1 MQRICTFLVPAEF
14 VREAGLGG
22 DHDRSPAVQQAAYQ
36 ALVRQTERFF
46 PNLSP
51 SSTISGYGIGPS
63 SVSLRPCG
71 ADERIADLIFAHSH
85 GAREKR
91 HPKQASWCR
100 RSEDATSRLERRRIT
115 AWNGAGLHQRCNE
128 FLHRGLRSF
137 CSSIAEW
144 AYRPGQDRR
153 YAKRSNPKKFAAAD
167 ADESCRIGVPR
178 SIERST
184 SIAHSSASSRRM
196 KVFAT
201 YSRFLLT

>member
-1 MQRICTFLVPAEF
+1 MQRICTFRVPAES
-14 VREAGLGG
+14 VQETGLGG
-22 DHDRSPAVQQAAYQ
+22 DHDRSPVQQTAHR

-115 AWNGAGLHQRCNE
+115 AWNGGGTSPTLQRIPASRAAQLLLFDRRMGLPTWAR
-128 FLHRGLRSF
+128 
-137 CSSIAEW
+137 SSICKAIKSE
-144 AYRPGQDRR
+144 
-153 YAKRSNPKKFAAAD
+153 KVRS
-167 ADESCRIGVPR
+167 R
-178 SIERST
+178 
-184 SIAHSSASSRRM
+184 
-196 KVFAT
+196 
-201 YSRFLLT
+201 